1 MHKSNGVVYICH
13 HVDTEGPLSE
23 DINALFER
31 LRLIFNIDLGPTKEN
46 LRKLQTGQIKF
57 KQSSE
62 QELMQVIDPHTIGF
76 KENWDDIKKML
87 LHIMSTAYR
96 NQMLDS
102 FGGGWIFNWHIMDH
116 VGFVA
121 NPRHRDLGH
130 VNIYNFYEDIIT
142 TT

>member
-1 MHKSNGVVYICH
+1 MHKSKGVVYSCH